1 MNKQVRRF
9 GVPSRFHRCNTGVFV
24 GASPVCISGTPCW
37 KSGVIETLGKQS
49 VPHTLRHWFS
59 ANSISRCKVH
69 AVHLCFGS
77 SNCFRPSL
85 TVVPSQDWE
94 GSCLAKGAAAALQCA
109 LLFSCLRTSGA
120 AATFFRIGSGAS
132 SGGLRVLC
140 AKKNEVL
147 HKSFVTNP
155 WPSSFVSSLKSPFG
169 LGYLFENATNDIGCR
184 RFQGW

>member
-1 MNKQVRRF
+1 MIGQAHLCGPWSTN
-9 GVPSRFHRCNTGVFV
+9 GWTGSNSGTGVMTKD
-24 GASPVCISGTPCW
+24 SPP
-37 KSGVIETLGKQS
+37 
-49 VPHTLRHWFS
+49 
-59 ANSISRCKVH
+59 CKVH

-120 AATFFRIGSGAS
+120 AATLFRIGSGAS

-155 WPSSFVSSLKSPFG
+155 WESSLVSSLKSPFG